1 VKTITRLGVAAAT
14 AFAATAVVATSAS
27 AASAAESHGSWTG
40 HTVFVQTDNPAGNQ
54 IVAYLRAGNGTLTE
68 AGTYSTGGLG
78 GVLAGS
84 VADHLA
90 SEGSLTYDSQ
100 HGLLYAVNAG
110 SNTVSVF
117 SVGGDRLTLLQ
128 VVASGGTFP
137 VSVAVHGD
145 VVYVLNAL
153 NGGSIQGY
161 VVVGGKLAPIASWN
175 RSLGLDPT
183 ATPQF
188 TNTPGQVGFTSYGSQ
203 LVVTTK
209 ANGNDIDV
217 FNLNAFGGPS
227 AAPVVNS
234 EPGDVPF
241 SFVAD
246 GAHGLYL
253 TEAGPNT
260 VVTFTVKADGSVV
273 PVASSATGGAATCW
287 IVADGNLLYASNA
300 GSGTLSGFQTVGGG
314 QLDSLGATGTDAGTV
329 DATVSSDGHY
339 LYARAGVNGIVDEFK
354 VHVNGS
360 LTEIGSVTV
369 PGAAG
374 GEGIVAF

>member
-300 GSGTLSGFQTVGGG
+300 GSGTLSGFRTVGGG